1 VAPANTASVLVSV
14 SGVLQDP
21 TTYSVSGLTLTFSA
35 APPSGTGNISCRYLG
50 IPASGVT
57 TTAYRTVTEFTA
69 TAGQTTFTPASYT
82 VGFIDVYR
90 NGTRLGTADFT
101 ATNGTTVV
109 LATAASSGDLVTT
122 ESFLVSSVVNA
133 IPATTG
139 AVTTAYLLDGAVTTA
154 KIADANVTTA
164 KIADANVTPAKLSQ
178 PFTSGTAVTPSAV
191 TFTDFTG
198 IPSWVKRITVMF
210 NGVSLN
216 NTANIF
222 IQLGTISGFASTGYT
237 STSITLNNSSGS
249 AGASSTNGFLV
260 FDGTASYVFQGSC
273 VINLV
278 SSNSYV
284 SSHSYLIN
292 TTNIVIGSGSISLGG
307 TLNSIR
313 IISSDNT
320 GTFDAGT
327 INILYE

>member
-1 VAPANTASVLVSV
+1 MSVLINASTSTGLVQSADTSGIIELQSNGTTKATVS
-14 SGVLQDP
+14 S
-21 TTYSVSGLTLTFSA
+21 SGLA
-35 APPSGTGNISCRYLG
+35 IGQYNPSTSLI
-50 IPASGVT
+50 
-57 TTAYRTVTEFTA
+57 
-69 TAGQTTFTPASYT
+69 
-82 VGFIDVYR
+82 
-90 NGTRLGTADFT
+90 
-101 ATNGTTVV
+101 TNGT
-109 LATAASSGDLVTT
+109 AA
-122 ESFLVSSVVNA
+122 
-133 IPATTG
+133 
-139 AVTTAYLLDGAVTTA
+139 
-154 KIADANVTTA
+154 
-164 KIADANVTPAKLSQ
+164 
-178 PFTSGTAVTPSAV
+178 TPSAV

-216 NTANIF
+216 NTANIL
-222 IQLGTISGFASTGYT
+222 IQLGTTSGFASTGYT
-237 STSITLNNSSGS
+237 STSITLNNASGS
-249 AGASSTNGFLV
+249 AGSSSTNGFLV

-273 VINLV
+273 VISLV

-307 TLNSIR
+307 TLNSVR